1 MMLHTGNK
9 LITVTSELAH
19 FHGADKLRW
28 LGSWCCKS
36 EKRPRGAAN
45 WRHTLTSARLFTRLT
60 AASYLKWTSHL
71 SHDKVSLF
79 YCRPEPWPAAHESE
93 SWCLNW
99 NVPSSTVQGL
109 LILLA
114 SFVLNVF
121 VFISSLEKKTK
132 QAAAN
137 PGELVFER
145 RLNLLQIYINVF
157 WNENILFISSVYFN
171 HIWFLPYLALAFI
184 CMSRSNLTKTE
195 STVFKADDVWKS
207 FSCCSG
213 VLRCWSQRAAESD
226 HPVAADSGRPRWL
239 VRKGVQLHWNPAEL
253 LQGGPLCA
261 AGVQRCRNDPVSA
274 HNTAQASFTTTW
286 SSSQTDLISV
296 SWWFRLFSLL
306 LA

>member
-9 LITVTSELAH
+9 LINEISELAH

-28 LGSWCCKS
+28 LGSQYCKS
-36 EKRPRGAAN
+36 ETRPRGAAS

-99 NVPSSTVQGL
+99 IVPSSTAQGL

-137 PGELVFER
+137 PGELVFEH
-145 RLNLLQIYINVF
+145 RLNLLQIDINVF
-157 WNENILFISSVYFN
+157 WNEKDILFISSVCFN
-171 HIWFLPYLALAFI
+171 HIWFLCLALAFI
-184 CMSRSNLTKTE
+184 CYR
-195 STVFKADDVWKS
+195 KS
-207 FSCCSG
+207 DCVTFWCNKDG
-213 VLRCWSQRAAESD
+213 VNYFQSWWRLEIFF
-226 HPVAADSGRPRWL
+226 
-239 VRKGVQLHWNPAEL
+239 L
-253 LQGGPLCA
+253 LQWCATPLIATSCG
-261 AGVQRCRNDPVSA
+261 AG
-274 HNTAQASFTTTW
+274 
-286 SSSQTDLISV
+286 SSSGC
-296 SWWFRLFSLL
+296 RLRSSQMAGL
-306 LA
+306 